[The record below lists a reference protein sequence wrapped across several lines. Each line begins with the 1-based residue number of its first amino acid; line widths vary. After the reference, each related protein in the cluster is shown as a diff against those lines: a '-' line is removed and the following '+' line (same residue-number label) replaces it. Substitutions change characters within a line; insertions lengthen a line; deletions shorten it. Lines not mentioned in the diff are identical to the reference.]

1 MKSLTTALAAAA
13 LAALLSLAALA
24 ALLSLAAP
32 ARAEDCETVM
42 TALGEAIAL
51 ATKNFEATMDDLK
64 KIMSG
69 AADDKKKQTVK
80 NMFCS
85 ASGELLGTSRATRA
99 VAGQC
104 GDDQKKALA
113 SFDKSIKEMETAI
126 EGTCK

>member
-13 LAALLSLAALA
+13 LSAL
-24 ALLSLAAP
+24 LAAP
-32 ARAEDCETVM
+32 PSARAEDCETVI
-42 TALGEAIAL
+42 TALNEAVAL
-51 ATKNFEATMDDLK
+51 ATKNFETTMDDLK

-85 ASGELLGTSRATRA
+85 SAGELLGTSRATRA

-113 SFDKSIKEMETAI
+113 SFDMSIKEMETAI
-126 EGTCK
+126 DGTCK